1 MIVVFDTNV
10 VVEAIFWPRSTARRA
25 LTGLAL
31 RRFKTA
37 VSQEILDEYAAVIA
51 DIRTRLFAQAQP
63 SGALAWIAAKSV
75 RVEPMPLPDKLS
87 RDPDDNVFVA
97 SAAAVQA
104 AFLVT
109 QDRDLLVLGK
119 PFGIRIA
126 TPVEL
131 IRELRL

>member
-1 MIVVFDTNV
+1 MIVVFDTSA

-25 LTGLAL
+25 LAGLAL

-37 VSQEILDEYAAVIA
+37 VNPQILREYMEVTASVR
-51 DIRTRLFAQAQP
+51 DRLFPRAQP
-63 SGALAWIAAKSV
+63 SGTLAWIASKSV
-75 RVEPMPLPDKLS
+75 RAEPMLLRSRLS
-87 RDPDDNVFVA
+87 RDPGDDLFVA
-97 SAAAVQA
+97 TAAAVQA

-119 PFGIRIA
+119 PFGVRVV

-131 IRELRL
+131 VRELRL